1 MRALVELMGV
11 VLGHVEL
18 PPAARMGERLT
29 FDLQKASDFSLPRLT
44 AALDTFVSS
53 APYDEAAPDGVGFWL
68 VTSKGRRL
76 ARVTTIGDK
85 HQPFADDAYVLTAIF
100 FEAG

>member
-1 MRALVELMGV
+1 MQALVDLMGV

-44 AALDTFVSS
+44 AALDALMSSSPYGES
-53 APYDEAAPDGVGFWL
+53 APPGVGFWL
-68 VTSKGRRL
+68 VTPKGRRV
-76 ARVTTIGDK
+76 ARVSAIGDK
-85 HQPFADDAYVLTAIF
+85 HHPFADDAYVVTAIF